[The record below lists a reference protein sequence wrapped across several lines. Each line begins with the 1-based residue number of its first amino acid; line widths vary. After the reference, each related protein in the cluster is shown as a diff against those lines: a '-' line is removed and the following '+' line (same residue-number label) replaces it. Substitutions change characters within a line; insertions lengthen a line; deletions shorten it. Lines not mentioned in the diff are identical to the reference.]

1 MKLTKIHKILKF
13 ERLIGCIDFNTD
25 KTKHTTNSSEKDFFK
40 LMDKQCLWQNNGTFK
55 KKNKC

>member
-1 MKLTKIHKILKF
+1 MTKIHKILKF